1 MCTNYS
7 GIMKFLKTSFLFLS
21 LIFLNGCL
29 QSTAMLGPG
38 VTLVTTGN
46 VTQAGFQYVANS
58 AIKNETGKDA
68 LTLVKDVVEEAH
80 NKRKFSKDF
89 KKMVEIYEE
98 GRLDLIKKVDLDDVS
113 VNEAYKEAMN
123 IQPKVKLEYDPDRKN
138 WIQHIKDNPEVGK
151 RIVRYANNMFNYKLN
166 YSMKNILGKVFN
178 N

>member
-46 VTQAGFQYVANS
+46 VAQAGFQYAANS

-68 LTLVKDVVEEAH
+68 LTLVKDAVEEDH
-80 NKRKFSKDF
+80 KKRKFSRDF
-89 KKMVEIYEE
+89 KKMVEK
-98 GRLDLIKKVDLDDVS
+98 RVLNARKKIL
-113 VNEAYKEAMN
+113 
-123 IQPKVKLEYDPDRKN
+123 
-138 WIQHIKDNPEVGK
+138 
-151 RIVRYANNMFNYKLN
+151 LN
-166 YSMKNILGKVFN
+166 
-178 N
+178 